1 MEICA
6 KEYKAEEKS
15 QKNKRIILMWDPDL
29 IFDTSKNYFTEHVG
43 ERVLAP
49 TWGGYKDNE
58 RNTAIAF
65 ISAGSQTCR
74 NEDYTAFT

>member
-29 IFDTSKNYFTEHVG
+29 IFDTSKIIS
-43 ERVLAP
+43 
-49 TWGGYKDNE
+49 
-58 RNTAIAF
+58 RNMWEKGF
-65 ISAGSQTCR
+65 
-74 NEDYTAFT
+74 